1 MSSLISLSIDVTKIT
16 KSKIKDGKYLEV
28 TISVDDQTN
37 QWGKNASI
45 YESQT
50 KEERESKAS
59 KTYIGGGKVVQPRSY
74 RSNKPRHWHRG
85 PPPVSMC
92 RFSALLFYIYYL
104 YYLYFFL

>member
-59 KTYIGGGKVVQPRSY
+59 KTYIGGGKVVWTTGAISVAEKA
-74 RSNKPRHWHRG
+74 SNEPKKAN
-85 PPPVSMC
+85 PPTEELP
-92 RFSALLFYIYYL
+92 F
-104 YYLYFFL
+104 

>member
-59 KTYIGGGKVVQPRSY
+59 KTYIGGGKVVWTTGSILVAEKA
-74 RSNKPRHWHRG
+74 SNEPKKAS
-85 PPPVSMC
+85 PPTEELP
-92 RFSALLFYIYYL
+92 F
-104 YYLYFFL
+104 

>member
-1 MSSLISLSIDVTKIT
+1 MSALISLSIDVTKIT
-16 KSKIKDGKYLEV
+16 KSKLKDGKYLEV

-59 KTYIGGGKVVQPRSY
+59 KAYIGGGKVVWTNGTISVAEKA
-74 RSNKPRHWHRG
+74 SNEPKKAN
-85 PPPVSMC
+85 PPVDELP
-92 RFSALLFYIYYL
+92 F
-104 YYLYFFL
+104 

>member
-1 MSSLISLSIDVTKIT
+1 MSALISLSIDVTKIT

-59 KTYIGGGKVVQPRSY
+59 KAYIGGGKVVWTNGTISVAEKA
-74 RSNKPRHWHRG
+74 SNEPKKANPQVDEL
-85 PPPVSMC
+85 P
-92 RFSALLFYIYYL
+92 F
-104 YYLYFFL
+104 

>member
-16 KSKIKDGKYLEV
+16 KSKLKDGKYLDV

-50 KEERESKAS
+50 KEERDSKAPKS
-59 KTYIGGGKVVQPRSY
+59 YIGGGKVVWTTGTISVAEKG
-74 RSNKPRHWHRG
+74 SNEAKKAN
-85 PPPVSMC
+85 PPAEELP
-92 RFSALLFYIYYL
+92 F
-104 YYLYFFL
+104 

>member
-59 KTYIGGGKVVQPRSY
+59 KAYIGGGKVVWTTGAISVAEKS
-74 RSNKPRHWHRG
+74 SNEPKKAN
-85 PPPVSMC
+85 PPTEELP
-92 RFSALLFYIYYL
+92 F
-104 YYLYFFL
+104 

>member
-1 MSSLISLSIDVTKIT
+1 MSALISLSIDVTKIT

-59 KTYIGGGKVVQPRSY
+59 KAYIGGGKVVWTNGTISVAEKA
-74 RSNKPRHWHRG
+74 SNEPKKAN
-85 PPPVSMC
+85 PPVDELP
-92 RFSALLFYIYYL
+92 F
-104 YYLYFFL
+104 

>member
-59 KTYIGGGKVVQPRSY
+59 KAYIGGGKVVWTTGTISVAEKA
-74 RSNKPRHWHRG
+74 SNEPKKANTPTEEL
-85 PPPVSMC
+85 P
-92 RFSALLFYIYYL
+92 F
-104 YYLYFFL
+104 